1 MSDTPTLSP
10 QSVAVLTE
18 VLGNVTIPVTHPQF
32 DDVTAAWSVLR
43 RELAAIKNWHDNG

>member
-32 DDVTAAWSVLR
+32 EEVTAAWTVVR
-43 RELAAIKNWHDNG
+43 RELAAIAEYQK